1 MLQAEQDR
9 YQHAKGAAEQERGA
23 WVAQKGDYS
32 MILEE
37 LTDERDQYKS
47 QVSELTETV
56 ETHITTTG
64 ELQAAV
70 KHHRTHHERL
80 ADEVREHLDT
90 KAELHEELVEAKRTV
105 QMMQVSV
112 QETCAARVPHI
123 AAYTRV

>member
-9 YQHAKGAAEQERGA
+9 YQHAKEAAEQERGA
-23 WVAQKGDYS
+23 RVAQTGDHS

-56 ETHITTTG
+56 ETHFTAMG

-70 KHHRTHHERL
+70 EHHRTHHERL
-80 ADEVREHLDT
+80 ADEVREHIDT
-90 KAELHEELVEAKRTV
+90 EAELHEKLVEAKRTV

-112 QETCAARVPHI
+112 QETWAARVPCFV
-123 AAYTRV
+123 A